1 MCWLGKRKKSL
12 TEDHLGDVA
21 IVLFVDLNRDS
32 FAVVPDGDQVVRLV
46 YFNLDAVHPRVPLE
60 VVGSID

>member
-1 MCWLGKRKKSL
+1 MLTKRKKSL

-21 IVLFVDLNRDS
+21 IVLFVDLNRDAL
-32 FAVVPDGDQVVRLV
+32 AVVPDRDQVVCLV
-46 YFNLDAVHPRVPLE
+46 YVNLDAVHPGVPLE